1 MLTTLAVQIW
11 SLELWEIGALL
22 AIGICAG
29 MAGGL
34 LGIGGAVINIPA
46 ISLLIGRDIHLAQA
60 AAMNVTFFVALPSAI
75 RHSREGALDKRL
87 LKIVVPAAVIAII
100 GGVLISGQISNAWLE
115 RIFGVFLIYVIFMNV
130 QKLLPSNSSFLRML
144 GAGRAEY
151 GPDDSRVTVPR
162 GVALGGIVGSGA
174 GLLGIGGGLL
184 TVPLSQKICRI
195 GLPNA
200 IATSAAIMCFTSIV
214 GAITKDV
221 TLPTVPF
228 IEDDGSVTYL
238 PWYEPFKYSIWLI
251 PTCVIGSWFGAKL
264 THQLPLK
271 TIRSVFIV
279 VVAIG
284 AIKMLW

>member
-1 MLTTLAVQIW
+1 MLATLAVQIW

-22 AIGICAG
+22 TIGICAG
-29 MAGGL
+29 LAGGL

-46 ISLLIGRDIHLAQA
+46 ISLLIGKDIHLAQA

-100 GGVLISGQISNAWLE
+100 GGVFVSGLISNAWLE
-115 RIFGVFLIYVIFMNV
+115 RIFGLFLVYVIFANL
-130 QKLLPSNSSFLRML
+130 QKLLGSNRTEF
-144 GAGRAEY
+144 
-151 GPDDSRVTVPR
+151 GPADARVTVPR

-214 GAITKDV
+214 GAVTKDV
-221 TLPTVPF
+221 TFSSIPF
-228 IEDDGSVTYL
+228 VEPDGSETYL
-238 PWYEPFKYSIWLI
+238 PWYEPLKYSIWLI
-251 PTCVIGSWFGAKL
+251 PTCILGSWFGARL